1 MSLYTPLLFFSALI
15 PWLGEKGRER
25 AEKPGTSASLDESG
39 SVQGQAGIPGALRWS
54 PDGTELRARR
64 FRSCPSPSTPAPILC
79 LPLLLISLDCTS
91 LPHIPGA

>member
-39 SVQGQAGIPGALRWS
+39 SVQGQAGIPARHTTKALRVWMK
-54 PDGTELRARR
+54 T
-64 FRSCPSPSTPAPILC
+64 RSWK
-79 LPLLLISLDCTS
+79 D
-91 LPHIPGA
+91 